1 MKKKLEQEYA
11 LLDEKQRHFEKE
23 KQEFEAQQ
31 QRLQEE
37 RNKNDK

>member
-11 LLDEKQRHFEKE
+11 LLDEKQRIFEKE
-23 KQEFEAQQ
+23 KQDFDIQQ
-31 QRLQEE
+31 QRLLEE